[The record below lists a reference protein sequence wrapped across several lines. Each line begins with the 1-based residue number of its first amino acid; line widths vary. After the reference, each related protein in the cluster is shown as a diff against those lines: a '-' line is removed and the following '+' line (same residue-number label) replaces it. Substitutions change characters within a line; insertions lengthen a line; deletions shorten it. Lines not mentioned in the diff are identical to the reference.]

1 MQSVVSNLYTG
12 QLVVNILVKHGCNLN
27 LCFWMS
33 RALGFRLYDK
43 VNHCALYCKPAHLY
57 MADVCM
63 PWNSVLSLKKMF
75 YGVRHGGVHA
85 LMFAVYVQCVSKQEA
100 QLSQTDDAA
109 LRVIEY

>member
-1 MQSVVSNLYTG
+1 MSAC
-12 QLVVNILVKHGCNLN
+12 HGT
-27 LCFWMS
+27 
-33 RALGFRLYDK
+33 
-43 VNHCALYCKPAHLY
+43 
-57 MADVCM
+57 VCYH
-63 PWNSVLSLKKMF
+63 LKKMF